1 MATIGKFNNSTRPG
15 ERQAFPQRPLLPP
28 VQKRTVASIAR
39 ANNEKQK
46 GFSPTELAREA
57 RTHRN
62 PKAELRALAGRPLG
76 ENSGESMN
84 KETYKEYIRQR
95 LNEGSALVNAAAAA
109 FRSSGIQAL
118 EANKLRR
125 QATNKLRRQAKVI
138 SDTDRDMKISNNN
151 INDTER
157 EMMAQDAKTAASNS
171 SNREA
176 IIRQEIDH
184 ERIKKQGDNLRGII
198 DQASTYFQSIKPLR
212 ATPDSNKPNI
222 SDSEEIL
229 DIKRAAERSAA
240 KSTDSSNILAAI
252 TSKAL
257 LNVAIGTIKTNSLSD
272 LVTRTRNEEESR
284 AQQKIDNSPAAAE
297 QRMLASPLGKG
308 MSRNAI
314 TGKWEYHPG

>member
-1 MATIGKFNNSTRPG
+1 MAPIGKFNNSTRPG

-28 VQKRTVASIAR
+28 VRKRTVLSIAR
-39 ANNEKQK
+39 ANNEKLK
-46 GFSPTELAREA
+46 GPSPTELAREA

-76 ENSGESMN
+76 ESLGESMN
-84 KETYKEYIRQR
+84 KETYKEYVRQR
-95 LNEGSALVNAAAAA
+95 LNENTFGLGAIGL
-109 FRSSGIQAL
+109 RTL
-118 EANKLRR
+118 EAYKSRR
-125 QATNKLRRQAKVI
+125 KAKVV

-157 EMMAQDAKTAASNS
+157 QMMAQDAKTAASNS

-198 DQASTYFQSIKPLR
+198 DQASTFFQSIKPMR

-240 KSTDSSNILAAI
+240 EFTDSSNISAAK
-252 TSKAL
+252 TSTAL
-257 LNVAIGTIKTNSLSD
+257 LNVAIGTVKTNSLSD
-272 LVTRTRNEEESR
+272 LVRRTRNEEESR
-284 AQQKIDNSPAAAE
+284 AQQKIDNSPAAADE
-297 QRMLASPLGKG
+297 RFKASSAGKG

>member
-1 MATIGKFNNSTRPG
+1 MAPIGKFNNSTRPG

-28 VQKRTVASIAR
+28 VQKRTIASIAR
-39 ANNEKQK
+39 ANNEKLK

-62 PKAELRALAGRPLG
+62 PKDELRALAGRPLG
-76 ENSGESMN
+76 ESLGESMN
-84 KETYKEYIRQR
+84 KETYKEYVRQR
-95 LNEGSALVNAAAAA
+95 LNENTFGLGAIGL
-109 FRSSGIQAL
+109 RTL
-118 EANKLRR
+118 EAYKSRR
-125 QATNKLRRQAKVI
+125 KAKVV

-157 EMMAQDAKTAASNS
+157 QMMAQDAKTAASNS

-184 ERIKKQGDNLRGII
+184 ERIKNKGDNLRGII
-198 DQASTYFQSIKPLR
+198 DQASKFFQSIKPMR

-240 KSTDSSNILAAI
+240 EFTDSSNISAAK
-252 TSKAL
+252 TSTAL
-257 LNVAIGTIKTNSLSD
+257 LNVAIGTVKTNSLSD
-272 LVTRTRNEEESR
+272 LVRRTRNEEESR
-284 AQQKIDNSPAAAE
+284 AQQKIDNSPAAADE
-297 QRMLASPLGKG
+297 RFKASSAGKG

>member
-1 MATIGKFNNSTRPG
+1 MAPIGKFNNSTRPG
-15 ERQAFPQRPLLPP
+15 ERQAFPQRPLLLP
-28 VQKRTVASIAR
+28 VRKRTVTSIAR
-39 ANNEKQK
+39 ANNEKLK
-46 GFSPTELAREA
+46 GPSPTELAHEA
-57 RTHRN
+57 KTHRN

-84 KETYKEYIRQR
+84 KETYKEYVRQR
-95 LNEGSALVNAAAAA
+95 LHEGSVLSDIALA
-109 FRSSGIQAL
+109 GIRVL

-125 QATNKLRRQAKVI
+125 QAKVV

-184 ERIKKQGDNLRGII
+184 ERIKKEGDNLRGII
-198 DQASTYFQSIKPLR
+198 DQASTSSQSITPMR
-212 ATPDSNKPNI
+212 ARSDSNAPNT
-222 SDSEEIL
+222 SDSQEL
-229 DIKRAAERSAA
+229 LNIKTAAERSAA
-240 KSTDSSNILAAI
+240 QSTDSSNRSAADA
-252 TSKAL
+252 SKIL
-257 LNVAIGTIKTNSLSD
+257 LNVAIDTVKINSLSD
-272 LVTRTRNEEESR
+272 LATRTRNEEESR
-284 AQQKIDNSPAAAE
+284 AQQKIDNSPAAADE
-297 QRMLASPLGKG
+297 RFKASSAGKG

>member
-1 MATIGKFNNSTRPG
+1 MAPIGKFNNSTSPG

-28 VQKRTVASIAR
+28 VRKRTVVSIAR
-39 ANNEKQK
+39 ANNEKLK
-46 GFSPTELAREA
+46 GPSPTELAREA

-76 ENSGESMN
+76 ESLGESMN
-84 KETYKEYIRQR
+84 KETYKEYVRQR
-95 LNEGSALVNAAAAA
+95 LNENSPGVGSALMAGIRLA
-109 FRSSGIQAL
+109 GIQAL

-125 QATNKLRRQAKVI
+125 QAKLV
-138 SDTDRDMKISNNN
+138 SDADRDMKISNNS

-184 ERIKKQGDNLRGII
+184 ERIKKQGDNIRGII
-198 DQASTYFQSIKPLR
+198 DQASKFSQSIRPMR
-212 ATPDSNKPNI
+212 ARPDSNAPNT
-222 SDSEEIL
+222 SDSQELL
-229 DIKRAAERSAA
+229 DIKTAAERSAA
-240 KSTDSSNILAAI
+240 KSTDSSNKLSADTAVG
-252 TSKAL
+252 L
-257 LNVAIGTIKTNSLSD
+257 LNVAIGTVKTNSLSD
-272 LVTRTRNEEESR
+272 LATRTRNEEESR

-297 QRMLASPLGKG
+297 ERFKASPLGKG

-314 TGKWEYHPG
+314 TGKWEYTPG

>member
-15 ERQAFPQRPLLPP
+15 ERQAFSQRPLLPP

-39 ANNEKQK
+39 ANNAKLK
-46 GFSPTELAREA
+46 GPSPTELAREA

-84 KETYKEYIRQR
+84 KETYKEYVRQR
-95 LNEGSALVNAAAAA
+95 LYEDSVLSKLASA
-109 FRSSGIQAL
+109 GIQAL
-118 EANKLRR
+118 KA
-125 QATNKLRRQAKVI
+125 NKLRRQAKVV
-138 SDTDRDMKISNNN
+138 SDTDRDMKISNNS

-184 ERIKKQGDNLRGII
+184 ERIKKEGDNLRGII
-198 DQASTYFQSIKPLR
+198 DQASKFSQSIKPMR
-212 ATPDSNKPNI
+212 ARPDSNAPNT
-222 SDSEEIL
+222 SDSQELL
-229 DIKRAAERSAA
+229 DIKTAAEKSAA
-240 KSTDSSNILAAI
+240 EFTDSSNRSAADA
-252 TSKAL
+252 SKIL
-257 LNVAIGTIKTNSLSD
+257 LNVAIDTVKINSLSD
-272 LVTRTRNEEESR
+272 LATRTRNEEESR

>member
-1 MATIGKFNNSTRPG
+1 MAPIGKFNNSTRPG

-28 VQKRTVASIAR
+28 VRKRTVASIAR
-39 ANNEKQK
+39 ANNEKLK
-46 GFSPTELAREA
+46 GPSPTELAREA

-76 ENSGESMN
+76 ESLGESMN
-84 KETYKEYIRQR
+84 KETYKEYVRQR
-95 LNEGSALVNAAAAA
+95 LNENTFGLGAIGL
-109 FRSSGIQAL
+109 RTL
-118 EANKLRR
+118 EAYKS
-125 QATNKLRRQAKVI
+125 RRQAKVI

-157 EMMAQDAKTAASNS
+157 EMMTQDAKTAASNS

-198 DQASTYFQSIKPLR
+198 DQASKFSQSIRPMR
-212 ATPDSNKPNI
+212 ARPDSNAPNT
-222 SDSEEIL
+222 SDSQELL
-229 DIKRAAERSAA
+229 DIKTAAEKSAA
-240 KSTDSSNILAAI
+240 EFTDSSNRSAADA
-252 TSKAL
+252 SKIL
-257 LNVAIGTIKTNSLSD
+257 LNVAIDTVKINSLSD
-272 LVTRTRNEEESR
+272 LATRTRNEEESR
-284 AQQKIDNSPAAAE
+284 AQQKIDNSPAAADE
-297 QRMLASPLGKG
+297 RFKASSAGKG